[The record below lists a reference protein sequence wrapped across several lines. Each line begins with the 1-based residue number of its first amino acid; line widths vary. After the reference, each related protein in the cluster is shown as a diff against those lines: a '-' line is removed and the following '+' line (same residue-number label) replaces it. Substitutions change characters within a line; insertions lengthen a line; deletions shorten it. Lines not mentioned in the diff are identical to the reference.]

1 MTDALRATFSALAD
15 PTRRSILAQLAKGE
29 ATVNELA
36 APHAMSL
43 PSVSR
48 HLKVLEKAGLG
59 SKGRSAQWRPCR
71 LEVAP
76 LRAADEWMA
85 PYRRFFE
92 SRFDRLEEQLKEMAP
107 GQERGASRTAAA
119 QRRHGEDRTSKEE
132 TTMTDSER
140 GFTLTRMLDA
150 PRERVF
156 QAWTD
161 PWHLQW
167 FYSDLVDPREPIEV
181 DLRVG
186 GVWRQKMIVDEN
198 TEYFTGGIYHEIVPP
213 ERVVFTWGA

>member
-1 MTDALRATFSALAD
+1 
-15 PTRRSILAQLAKGE
+15 
-29 ATVNELA
+29 
-36 APHAMSL
+36 
-43 PSVSR
+43 
-48 HLKVLEKAGLG
+48 
-59 SKGRSAQWRPCR
+59 
-71 LEVAP
+71 
-76 LRAADEWMA
+76 
-85 PYRRFFE
+85 
-92 SRFDRLEEQLKEMAP
+92 
-107 GQERGASRTAAA
+107 
-119 QRRHGEDRTSKEE
+119 
-132 TTMTDSER
+132 MTDSER

-213 ERVVFTWGA
+213 ERVVFTWGATNGWPQIDPDHLEDGPVVTVTLNEVGEKTEMTFHLGFPDHLSEERVREWFARGIRQGWTDTLNRLVARFASAAPRNQTAR